1 MPDMAVSFTGPASPE
16 QAKLLDRIRDL
27 VRRKRFIIRT
37 E

>member
-16 QAKLLDRIRDL
+16 QAKLLDQVRDL
-27 VRRKRFIIRT
+27 VRRKRFSIRT